1 MIIMNETITFNKEK
15 FKETIQYIVNEV
27 GHKSNVGRVV
37 LFKIL
42 YFSDFNYYE
51 LYEESLTG
59 ERYIRNK
66 MGPTPNDFNL
76 AIIELENEGKI
87 KESCET
93 VINYRKFTYTSLVTP
108 ELKLLSKKELD
119 VIDEVIKKISVMNS
133 TEASAYSHGDLP
145 WRVAKP
151 SEEIDYE
158 YVFYRSPE
166 YSVRVYDDL

>member
-1 MIIMNETITFNKEK
+1 MNENIKFNKDK
-15 FKETIQYIVNEV
+15 FKETIHYIVDKV

-37 LFKIL
+37 LFKML

-59 ERYIRNK
+59 EKYTRK
-66 MGPTPNDFNL
+66 KGGPTPNDFNL
-76 AIIELENEGKI
+76 AINELEKENKI
-87 KESCET
+87 KESSEKA
-93 VINYRKFTYTSLVTP
+93 INYPKFTYTSLTAP
-108 ELKLLSKKELD
+108 ELKTLSNKELN
-119 VIDEVIKKISVMNS
+119 VIDNVIKKISVMNS

-151 SEEIDYE
+151 FEELDYE

-166 YSVRVYDDL
+166 YSVRDY